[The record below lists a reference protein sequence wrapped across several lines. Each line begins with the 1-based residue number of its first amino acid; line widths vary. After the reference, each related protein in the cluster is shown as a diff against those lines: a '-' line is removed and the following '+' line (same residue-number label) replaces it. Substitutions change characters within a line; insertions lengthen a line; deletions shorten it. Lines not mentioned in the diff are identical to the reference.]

1 MIFSHTPWLAG
12 GVFHQNPREVCGEE
26 GLSAEPVAFLFLL
39 TLLAGW
45 TGVKSRFSFFF
56 SVKELHTNFTFA
68 GRDNL
73 LMYPRL

>member
-1 MIFSHTPWLAG
+1 MIFSHIPWLAG
-12 GVFHQNPREVCGEE
+12 GVFHQNLREVCGE
-26 GLSAEPVAFLFLL
+26 GLSVEPVAFLFLL

-45 TGVKSRFSFFF
+45 TGMKSRFSFFFF